1 MQPTGRTA
9 RSSVGAQ
16 RASSTLRNVSWC
28 GRDHDRPRLMRIS
41 LGGLHDIC
49 AAVKLM
55 NPQTEAR
62 VGEVE
67 QVVGRL
73 EAAFNARDPVAMA
86 ALYTEDAVLMPP
98 NDLPVHGS
106 KAIQAWFDQA
116 LPRLGAIRLAPTAT
130 RVGEALA
137 VQVGTFKVT
146 PSAPVPDSPAGERAG
161 KYVLVL
167 TRVGRQWAIWADLW
181 NLDQPLG

>member
-1 MQPTGRTA
+1 MQE
-9 RSSVGAQ
+9 
-16 RASSTLRNVSWC
+16 
-28 GRDHDRPRLMRIS
+28 D
-41 LGGLHDIC
+41 C
-49 AAVKLM
+49 AAVKLLK
-55 NPQTEAR
+55 PQTQAR

-73 EAAFNARDPVAMA
+73 EAAFNARDPAALA

-106 KAIQAWFDQA
+106 AAIQSWFGQA
-116 LPRLGAIRLAPTAT
+116 LPRLGAVRLEPTTT
-130 RVGEALA
+130 RVGGDLA
-137 VQVGTFKVT
+137 VQVGRFQMTSNAAVS
-146 PSAPVPDSPAGERAG
+146 SATGVERAG

-167 TRVGRQWAIWADLW
+167 TRVGKQWAICADLW